1 MAGKRDGE
9 GGTAGGAGAR
19 SRRRLAGRSG
29 GGTNGEPPLSPARI
43 AAAAI
48 AILDTDG
55 LDGLSMRKLA
65 DRLGAGVM
73 SLYWHV
79 ASKDAVLDL
88 ALDAVLALRGPQAID
103 PNDPDP
109 ADRVVATPVAHA
121 PAIDEPG
128 CPQDW
133 RADIAAMAGDWRAAM
148 LAHPWSAALLPSRPL
163 GASML
168 ARLEALGAALSR
180 AGVAQA
186 DVNAAIWSLWN
197 HVIGATVTRASFA
210 ASHDDRAAAD
220 RDGPA
225 APATA
230 AYPTITRTRLLEDD
244 DWDGAFRKGL
254 GFLLDAIAPRR

>member
-9 GGTAGGAGAR
+9 GGTASGAGAR
-19 SRRRLAGRSG
+19 SPRRQAGRSEG
-29 GGTNGEPPLSPARI
+29 GANGEPPLSPARI

-48 AILDTDG
+48 AILDAEG

-65 DRLGAGVM
+65 DRLDAGVM

-79 ASKDAVLDL
+79 ANKDAVLDL
-88 ALDAVLALRGPQAID
+88 ALDAVLALQGPQSEDAD
-103 PNDPDP
+103 DP
-109 ADRVVATPVAHA
+109 AIAGAARA
-121 PAIDEPG
+121 P
-128 CPQDW
+128 DW

-180 AGVAQA
+180 AGLAEA
-186 DVNAAIWSLWN
+186 DINAAIWSLWN

-210 ASHDDRAAAD
+210 ASHGDRATDHRTPDHHDDRAAPD
-220 RDGPA
+220 
-225 APATA
+225 TT
-230 AYPTITRTRLLEDD
+230 AYPTITRTRLLMDD
-244 DWDGAFRKGL
+244 DWDGAFHKGL